1 MTFQKRC
8 SPAETLAGVA
18 ATERDSAAGDCTTT
32 VDEVMGTGAM
42 VLPVFASL
50 PLAPAVKASVPAP
63 DTDQVQ
69 TKDRVD
75 LPDSALPAGD
85 AGELTSVAAAPP
97 PVAIEG
103 GASASRMT
111 DAPPVFV
118 ADSVSDTCWRPAETC
133 VGVAAIESDNVPE
146 VCTVTGPAGA
156 GAGAMAFPLLP
167 SCPVAEAVKLT
178 VPSPPMFQVQV
189 RLFDIPP
196 GRIVPAGF
204 GGELAAFAEAFPV
217 ELTTGWGTESRT
229 TSASPPFCSTTES
242 ATCCSPAETCAGV
255 ALAATE
261 S

>member
-1 MTFQKRC
+1 
-8 SPAETLAGVA
+8 VA

-85 AGELTSVAAAPP
+85 AGELSSVAAAPP

-111 DAPPVFV
+111 DAPPAFV
-118 ADSVSDTCWRPAETC
+118 AASVSDTCWSPAETC
-133 VGVAAIESDNVPE
+133 VGVAAIESDNAPE

-156 GAGAMAFPLLP
+156 GAGAMALPLLP

-217 ELTTGWGTESRT
+217 EVTTG
-229 TSASPPFCSTTES
+229 
-242 ATCCSPAETCAGV
+242 
-255 ALAATE
+255 
-261 S
+261 